1 MSLSASAWEATEL
14 FYWID
19 IYKFQGSTLTRAR
32 RLNYFRHADQRCKS
46 RLCPIT
52 ISLHSTRAHLAMVR
66 QAPMTEEALG
76 GRSFSA
82 SRIRTWRARRR
93 KCLGCSSGGPWPAK
107 RILREALPVLLCV
120 SAPKAEAPMAEGSPS
135 YRASLA
141 PPSQVEARLKARTKR
156 IARSRAPVEA

>member
-1 MSLSASAWEATEL
+1 MLGRRPSFFTGS
-14 FYWID
+14 
-19 IYKFQGSTLTRAR
+19 IYTSSKGQRSRAR
-32 RLNYFRHADQRCKS
+32 VASIISDTQIRCKS

-66 QAPMTEEALG
+66 QAPMTAEALG

-82 SRIRTWRARRR
+82 SRIRTWRSRRR